1 MNLDETMRKIEKEF
15 AIAAQ
20 AQRVGNDG
28 MVRVC
33 ARRAA
38 GTAIGFWLDSHPH
51 PEWGVDA
58 MTQLRSLLTDASAPE
73 PIREAAGRLT
83 TKITE
88 QFTRQFPTDPLA
100 DARLIITHLTG
111 QGI

>member
-15 AIAAQ
+15 VIAAQ

-38 GTAIGFWLDSHPH
+38 GTAIGFWLGSHPH

-58 MTQLRSLLTDASAPE
+58 MTQLRSLQTDSSTPE
-73 PIREAAGRLT
+73 TVRKAAERLT

-88 QFTRQFPTDPLA
+88 QFTAPFATDPLA

-111 QGI
+111 QTI